1 MIRFF
6 DKQCKRNEKKN
17 TEMGFRYKM
26 YLKDCCFDMRS
37 LASELSAFS
46 LHHVMKIKYVQII
59 GSTLDILIKF
69 SYLEIIKSKLH
80 RLLSNFGQFQSVDE
94 F

>member
-17 TEMGFRYKM
+17 TEMGFRYKNV
-26 YLKDCCFDMRS
+26 KDCCFDVRA

-46 LHHVMKIKYVQII
+46 LHM
-59 GSTLDILIKF
+59 
-69 SYLEIIKSKLH
+69 
-80 RLLSNFGQFQSVDE
+80 
-94 F
+94 